1 MTLGE
6 LAFLRR
12 SCHRIST
19 SSKAWD
25 ALLKGGFESRSVTEV
40 FGEFRCGKTQLC
52 HTLAVMAQLPKE
64 SGGAEGKVAIL
75 GGCSQIETLR
85 SKLLMSA
92 SRH

>member
-6 LAFLRR
+6 LAILRR

-25 ALLKGGFESRSVTEV
+25 ALLKGGFESRSINEV
-40 FGEFRCGKTQLC
+40 YGEFRCGKTQLC
-52 HTLAVMAQLPKE
+52 HTLAVVAQLPKE

-75 GGCSQIETLR
+75 GERYRAATLDNA
-85 SKLLMSA
+85 LLMNDH
-92 SRH
+92 RH